1 MSSFLLTLYLAG
13 VFINCCVV
21 ICYLIDAYICG
32 KTLTISKL
40 LINMFIILASW
51 IFIVIIMLGPFLYY
65 LFEIIST
72 IKKE

>member
-1 MSSFLLTLYLAG
+1 M
-13 VFINCCVV
+13 
-21 ICYLIDAYICG
+21 CYLIDAYICG

-40 LINMFIILASW
+40 LISMFIILASW

>member
-1 MSSFLLTLYLAG
+1 M
-13 VFINCCVV
+13 
-21 ICYLIDAYICG
+21 CYLTDAYICG

-40 LINMFIILASW
+40 LINVFIILASW
-51 IFIVIIMLGPFLYY
+51 IFIVITMLGPFLYY